1 MKFISNYIATFI
13 IVLIFTSCESNT
25 YSEIE
30 GETIVTNPTYQKD
43 IKPIIDSNCISCHND
58 GTGIGGFPLL
68 NYDDVRF
75 ATESGNLIF
84 RIDTATG
91 EQSMP
96 LNGPKLSQS
105 KIDLIKLWKANN
117 YPN

>member
-1 MKFISNYIATFI
+1 MGVVAL
-13 IVLIFTSCESNT
+13 VSCESNT

-30 GETIVTNPTYQKD
+30 GDTVITNPTYQKN
-43 IKPIIDSNCISCHND
+43 IKPIIDANCITCHNN

-68 NYDDVRF
+68 TYEDVRL

-84 RIDTATG
+84 RIETATG

-96 LNGPKLSQS
+96 FNAQKLSQS
-105 KIDLIKLWKANN
+105 KINLIKLWATNGF
-117 YPN
+117 PN

>member
-13 IVLIFTSCESNT
+13 VVLVFTSCESNT

-30 GETIVTNPTYQKD
+30 GEAIVTNPTYQKD
-43 IKPIIDSNCISCHND
+43 IKPIIDASCVRCHDN
-58 GTGIGGFPLL
+58 GSGIGGFPLL
-68 NYDDVRF
+68 TYNDVRET
-75 ATESGNLIF
+75 TEFGNLIF

-105 KIDLIKLWKANN
+105 KIDLIKLWAANN

>member
-30 GETIVTNPTYQKD
+30 QVTTNPTYQKN
-43 IKPIIDSNCISCHND
+43 IKPIIDANCIACHSENSPV
-58 GTGIGGFPLL
+58 GQFSLST
-68 NYDDVRF
+68 YEDVK
-75 ATESGNLIF
+75 AITEFGSLIY
-84 RIDTATG
+84 RIEEATG
-91 EQSMP
+91 AESMP
-96 LNGPKLSQS
+96 FNAPKLSQS

>member
-13 IVLIFTSCESNT
+13 VLLVFTSCESNT

-30 GETIVTNPTYQKD
+30 GNKVITNPTYQKD
-43 IKPIIDSNCISCHND
+43 IKPIIDATCISCHNN
-58 GTGIGGFPLL
+58 GTGIGGFSLL
-68 NYDDVRF
+68 TYEEVKDSS
-75 ATESGNLIF
+75 ESGSLIF
-84 RIDTATG
+84 RIESATG
-91 EQSMP
+91 TLSMP

>member
-43 IKPIIDSNCISCHND
+43 IKPIIDSNCISCHDN
-58 GTGIGGFPLL
+58 GSGIGGFPLL
-68 NYDDVRF
+68 TYDDVRLS
-75 ATESGNLIF
+75 TESGNLIF
-84 RIDTATG
+84 RIESATG
-91 EQSMP
+91 ELSMP
-96 LNGPKLSQS
+96 RNATKLSPS
-105 KIDLIKLWKANN
+105 KINLIKLWAANN

>member
-1 MKFISNYIATFI
+1 MKSISNYITVLL
-13 IVLIFTSCESNT
+13 IVLIFASCESNT

-30 GETIVTNPTYQKD
+30 GDTVVTNPTYQKD
-43 IKPIIDSNCISCHND
+43 IKPIIDAACISCHNN

-68 NYDDVRF
+68 TYEDVR
-75 ATESGNLIF
+75 ATTEFGNLIF

-105 KIDLIKLWKANN
+105 KIELIKLWKANN

>member
-1 MKFISNYIATFI
+1 MKFISNCIAIFI
-13 IVLIFTSCESNT
+13 IAAALTSCESNT

-30 GETIVTNPTYQKD
+30 GKSVVSNPTYQKD

-84 RIDTATG
+84 RIDTAIG